1 MDCFVYTVRSLLS
14 FVTLDI
20 ALQKGLCRLKKLD
33 SVHYLPLAE
42 ATVFRFLVPIITAW
56 ACSIFLG
63 QVFSTTE
70 FLAGVIALLGVV
82 IIAHPAAIFG
92 RVNDDIELPHQ
103 PNKIDEVS
111 AGQRLLA
118 IFVSVIG
125 VLGASAAYTLI
136 RVIGSRAHA
145 LISVNYFAL
154 ISTLGSTVALLVL
167 PGMEFTMPHGVRE
180 WLLLSLLGI
189 LGFVLQFLLTAGLQL
204 DRTSKA
210 TSMLYTG
217 ILFALA
223 FDWAIWG
230 VFPGLWSCIGG
241 AIVIASTLW
250 SALQK
255 SKSVAP
261 QGAEQ
266 KKQVVDE
273 ESALLGAQTEGSE
286 DAARAGATRGS
297 L

>member
-1 MDCFVYTVRSLLS
+1 
-14 FVTLDI
+14 
-20 ALQKGLCRLKKLD
+20 
-33 SVHYLPLAE
+33 
-42 ATVFRFLVPIITAW
+42 
-56 ACSIFLG
+56 
-63 QVFSTTE
+63 
-70 FLAGVIALLGVV
+70 LLGVV

-92 RVNDDIELPHQ
+92 KVDDDIELPHQ
-103 PNKIDEVS
+103 PNKIDKVS

-154 ISTLGSTVALLVL
+154 ISTFGSAGALLIL
-167 PGMEFTMPHGVRE
+167 PGMSFVMPHGARE
-180 WLLLSLLGI
+180 WLLLSLLGV

-241 AIVIASTLW
+241 AVVIASTLW

-255 SKSVAP
+255 SKSVP
-261 QGAEQ
+261 QGAEA
-266 KKQVVDE
+266 KKQVIDE

-286 DAARAGATRGS
+286 DAARAGATRES
-297 L
+297 V